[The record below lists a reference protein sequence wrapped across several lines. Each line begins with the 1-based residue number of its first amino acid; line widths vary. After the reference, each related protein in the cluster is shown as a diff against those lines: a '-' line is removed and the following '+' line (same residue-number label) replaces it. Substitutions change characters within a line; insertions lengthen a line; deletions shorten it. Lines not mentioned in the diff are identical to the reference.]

1 MSEQL
6 TRDEF
11 VDTMETMLEGQL
23 RALRSLRGGRR
34 REKAAADTVG
44 KKSNIA
50 IVEDILRDAKSPLH
64 INEIISRAKKK
75 HGATLKR
82 ESIVS
87 ALTKKVLDR
96 RTFCRT
102 GRNEFALIGSEE
114 GGR

>member
-1 MSEQL
+1 MNEKL

-11 VDTMETMLEGQL
+11 VDTMEAILEGQL

-34 REKAAADTVG
+34 RKKPQGKTAG
-44 KKSNIA
+44 KKSNIST
-50 IVEDILRDAKSPLH
+50 VEDILTAEGGPLH
-64 INEIISRAKKK
+64 INEIIERARKS
-75 HGATLKR
+75 HGMTLNR

-96 RTFCRT
+96 RTFRRT
-102 GRNEFALIGSEE
+102 GRNEFALIASEE